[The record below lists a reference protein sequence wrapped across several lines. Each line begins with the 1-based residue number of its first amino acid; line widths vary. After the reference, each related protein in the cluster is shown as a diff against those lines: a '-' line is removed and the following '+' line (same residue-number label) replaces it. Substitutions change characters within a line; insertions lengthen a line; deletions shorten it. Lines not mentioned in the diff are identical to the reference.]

1 MIKEIIEHQIE
12 IIYSGELR
20 TWSTHLKSGDDII
33 TDAPVDNQGKGEA
46 FSPTDLLASA
56 LGSCMLTIMGIT
68 ANTQN
73 INIDGTFAT
82 VKKVMGEEPR
92 RIAEIHLDI
101 TFIQSVSEKH
111 RTVLER
117 AAHHCP
123 VSKSLHPD
131 LKEVVTFH
139 YLEE

>member
-1 MIKEIIEHQIE
+1 MVEITTSYQGH
-12 IIYSGELR
+12 LR
-20 TWSTHLKSGDDII
+20 CKSTHGPSGVTLE
-33 TDAPVDNQGKGEA
+33 TDAPVDNNGKGET
-46 FSPTDLLASA
+46 FSPTDLVATA

-73 INIDGTFAT
+73 INIDGTYAK

-101 TFIQSVSEKH
+101 TFIQPVSEKH
-111 RTVLER
+111 RTILER

-139 YLEE
+139 YPEE

>member
-1 MIKEIIEHQIE
+1 MVRIDATYDGDLRCTATHGP
-12 IIYSGELR
+12 SGANL
-20 TWSTHLKSGDDII
+20 I
-33 TDAPVDNQGKGEA
+33 TDAPVDNHGKGEA
-46 FSPTDLLASA
+46 FSPTDLLTSA

-92 RIAEIHLDI
+92 RISEIHLDI

-111 RTVLER
+111 RTILER

-131 LKEVVTFH
+131 LKEIVTFH
-139 YLEE
+139 YPE

>member
-1 MIKEIIEHQIE
+1 MEHQIE

-33 TDAPVDNQGKGEA
+33 SDAPADNQGKGEA
-46 FSPTDLLASA
+46 FSPTDLVASA

-73 INIDGTFAT
+73 INIDGTYAK

-92 RIAEIHLDI
+92 CISGINLDI
-101 TFIQSVSEKH
+101 TFIQPVSKKH
-111 RTVLER
+111 RTILER
-117 AAHHCP
+117 AARQCP
-123 VSKSLHPD
+123 VSRSLHPD
-131 LKEVVTFH
+131 LEEEVIFH
-139 YLEE
+139 YPEE

>member
-1 MIKEIIEHQIE
+1 MVENQIE

-33 TDAPVDNQGKGEA
+33 TDAPVDNQGKGES
-46 FSPTDLLASA
+46 FSPTDLVASA

-68 ANTQN
+68 ADTQN
-73 INIDGTFAT
+73 INIDGTSAK
-82 VKKVMGEEPR
+82 VKKIMGENPR
-92 RIAEIHLDI
+92 RISEIHLDI
-101 TFIQSVSEKH
+101 TFIQSISDKH

-123 VSKSLHPD
+123 VSRSLHTD
-131 LKEVVTFH
+131 LIEVVNFH
-139 YLEE
+139 YPE

>member
-1 MIKEIIEHQIE
+1 MDHQIE

-20 TWSTHLKSGDDII
+20 TWSTHIKSGDDII
-33 TDAPVDNQGKGEA
+33 TDAPLDNQGKGEA
-46 FSPTDLLASA
+46 FSPTDLVASA

-68 ANTQN
+68 AKTQN
-73 INIDGTFAT
+73 INIDGAYAK

-92 RIAEIHLDI
+92 RISEIYLDI
-101 TFIQSVSEKH
+101 TFIHPVSEKH
-111 RTVLER
+111 RTILER

-139 YLEE
+139 YSEE

>member
-1 MIKEIIEHQIE
+1 MEHQIE

-46 FSPTDLLASA
+46 FSPTDLVASA

-73 INIDGTFAT
+73 INIDGTSAR
-82 VKKVMGEEPR
+82 VKKVMGEDPR
-92 RIAEIHLDI
+92 RISEIHLAI
-101 TFIQSVSEKH
+101 TFIQPLGDKH
-111 RTVLER
+111 RAILER

-139 YLEE
+139 YPEQ

>member
-1 MIKEIIEHQIE
+1 MEHQVE

-20 TWSTHLKSGDDII
+20 TWATHLKSGDDII

-46 FSPTDLLASA
+46 FSPTDLVASA

-73 INIDGTFAT
+73 INIDGAYAK
-82 VKKVMGEEPR
+82 VRKVMGEEPR
-92 RIAEIHLDI
+92 RISEIYLDI
-101 TFIQSVSEKH
+101 TFIQPVSEKH
-111 RTVLER
+111 RIILER

-123 VSKSLHPD
+123 VSKKVL
-131 LKEVVTFH
+131 
-139 YLEE
+139 

>member
-1 MIKEIIEHQIE
+1 MVRIDATYDGDLRCTATHGP
-12 IIYSGELR
+12 SGANL
-20 TWSTHLKSGDDII
+20 I
-33 TDAPVDNQGKGEA
+33 TDAPVDNHGKGEA
-46 FSPTDLLASA
+46 FSPTDLLTSA

-92 RIAEIHLDI
+92 RISEIHLDI

-111 RTVLER
+111 RTILER

-131 LKEVVTFH
+131 LKEIITFH
-139 YLEE
+139 YPE

>member
-1 MIKEIIEHQIE
+1 MENQIE

-33 TDAPVDNQGKGEA
+33 TDAPVDNQGKGES
-46 FSPTDLLASA
+46 FSPTDLVASA

-68 ANTQN
+68 ADTQN
-73 INIDGTFAT
+73 INIDGTSAK
-82 VKKVMGEEPR
+82 VKKIMGENPR
-92 RIAEIHLDI
+92 RISEIHLDI
-101 TFIQSVSEKH
+101 TFIQSISDKH

-123 VSKSLHPD
+123 VSRSLHTD
-131 LKEVVTFH
+131 LIEVVNFH
-139 YLEE
+139 YPE

>member
-1 MIKEIIEHQIE
+1 MKNQIE

-33 TDAPVDNQGKGEA
+33 TDAPVDNQGKGES
-46 FSPTDLLASA
+46 FSPTDLVASA

-68 ANTQN
+68 ADTQN
-73 INIDGTFAT
+73 INIDGTSAK
-82 VKKVMGEEPR
+82 VKKIMGENPR
-92 RIAEIHLDI
+92 RISEIHLDI
-101 TFIQSVSEKH
+101 TFIQSISDKH

-123 VSKSLHPD
+123 VSRSLHTD
-131 LKEVVTFH
+131 LIEVVNFH
-139 YLEE
+139 YPE

>member
-1 MIKEIIEHQIE
+1 MEHQIE

-20 TWSTHLKSGDDII
+20 TWSTHLISGDDII
-33 TDAPVDNQGKGEA
+33 TDAPLDNQGKGEA
-46 FSPTDLLASA
+46 FSPTDLVASS

-73 INIDGTFAT
+73 INIDGTYAK

-92 RIAEIHLDI
+92 RISEIHLEI
-101 TFIQSVSEKH
+101 TFIQTVSEKH
-111 RTVLER
+111 RMILER
-117 AAHHCP
+117 VAHHCP
-123 VSKSLHPD
+123 VLKSLHSD

-139 YLEE
+139 YPKE

>member
-1 MIKEIIEHQIE
+1 MEHQIE

-46 FSPTDLLASA
+46 FSPTDLVASA

-73 INIDGTFAT
+73 INIDGTYAK

-92 RIAEIHLDI
+92 RIAELHLDI
-101 TFIQSVSEKH
+101 TFIQPVSEKH
-111 RTVLER
+111 RTILER

-123 VSKSLHPD
+123 VSKSIHPD
-131 LKEVVTFH
+131 IDEKFSFNFLKG
-139 YLEE
+139 

>member
-1 MIKEIIEHQIE
+1 MEHQIE

-46 FSPTDLLASA
+46 FSPTDLVASA

-73 INIDGTFAT
+73 INIDGTSAR
-82 VKKVMGEEPR
+82 VKKVMGEDPR
-92 RIAEIHLDI
+92 RI
-101 TFIQSVSEKH
+101 
-111 RTVLER
+111 
-117 AAHHCP
+117 
-123 VSKSLHPD
+123 
-131 LKEVVTFH
+131 
-139 YLEE
+139 

>member
-1 MIKEIIEHQIE
+1 MEHQIE
-12 IIYSGELR
+12 LIYSGELR

-33 TDAPVDNQGKGEA
+33 TDAPLDNQGKGAA
-46 FSPTDLLASA
+46 FSPTDLVASA

-73 INIDGTFAT
+73 INIDGTYAK
-82 VKKVMGEEPR
+82 VKKVMSEEPR
-92 RIAEIHLDI
+92 RISEIHLDM
-101 TFIQSVSEKH
+101 TFIHPVSEKH
-111 RTVLER
+111 RMILER

-131 LKEVVTFH
+131 LREVVTFH
-139 YLEE
+139 YPEE